1 MVRAKWQQQKKKDAL
16 GHRHTQVNMIWGEY
30 YIKYSSGSWKI
41 GIRKNKKIEKGF
53 FPQLVSKDTGTI
65 HLCVLLLSLSQAAR
79 ESENEKKNL
88 FAPQRKSVDW
98 KWATATAAIF
108 FFSHWCIWLKS
119 EACKIH
125 GLFPLPFSIF
135 STQENFLMCQFCI
148 CCQLP
153 FKMSEKKGEL
163 FKVQIRSVEVKRVCH
178 ANGPKRTWCMHS
190 RKKAAKKGT

>member
-1 MVRAKWQQQKKKDAL
+1 MTAAEKERCSWL
-16 GHRHTQVNMIWGEY
+16 RHTHVNVHWEY
-30 YIKYSSGSWKI
+30 WKNVSL
-41 GIRKNKKIEKGF
+41 KEQKIDRVL
-53 FPQLVSKDTGTI
+53 FPGSKDTGTI

-153 FKMSEKKGEL
+153 FKMSTEEKR
-163 FKVQIRSVEVKRVCH
+163 KV
-178 ANGPKRTWCMHS
+178 NF
-190 RKKAAKKGT
+190 